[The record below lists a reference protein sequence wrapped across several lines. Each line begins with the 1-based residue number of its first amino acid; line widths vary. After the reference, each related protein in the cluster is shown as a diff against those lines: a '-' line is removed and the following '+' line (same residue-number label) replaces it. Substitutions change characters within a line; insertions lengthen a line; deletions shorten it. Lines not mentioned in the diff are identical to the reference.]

1 MPGNPHPWTIF
12 DEDGVTNS
20 LQNNLNRQRA
30 STTLHCDRPGADR
43 DPRRDGAPCCGPEK
57 TTGPVVRK
65 LMPSSARG
73 LWCYSRLREPGR
85 STSRSSR
92 QLELPGQAGMAR
104 LRRSSKRSNL
114 PEAGAEPHRSLC
126 SHKRTGRRPSASC
139 RSNDGHTKGM
149 SGWRSVASRHPLHER
164 RLKTAPNAGE
174 QHKNR
179 RDDQER
185 Q

>member
-1 MPGNPHPWTIF
+1 MRTASPTRCRTTSTGSVP
-12 DEDGVTNS
+12 
-20 LQNNLNRQRA
+20 LQHSTAIDRERTETRA
-30 STTLHCDRPGADR
+30 ETALHA
-43 DPRRDGAPCCGPEK
+43 AALKK